1 MAAKRKIFT
10 CPQCGDKSSKTI
22 SNYFKTLHKS
32 GIVLCGKCASD
43 NANKLKSD
51 VMKAKYAAQPKNT
64 DIVIC
69 NCIDC
74 GKPRQMQRRAIRDGY
89 VRCKRCAA
97 KLNRATNKE
106 VYQKLAAQRVNNPT
120 FSASVIAGMMTVPV
134 DIKITN
140 AKLAASYWQDEERK
154 SAILLQ
160 RQSDEYRR
168 AISTS
173 LMSTKEEFT
182 AKARNVHNDKYH
194 YDEAEYAGCRHKI
207 LIGCEKHGLFTQTPA
222 DHLNGCGCQK
232 CASANSVSKGHQQ
245 LVEFLTAL
253 NIQLVINDR
262 NILKPYEADIY
273 IPAHKL
279 AIEFHGIYRHSYGAP
294 ETIKQK
300 LKHMYKANAAESA
313 GVRLLQFWDYEWN
326 GKNKIVC
333 SMISHNLQLSHRDQ
347 ARKCHIVGLDN
358 IDAVK
363 FMDENHLQ
371 GGRKAS
377 WHFGLKYN
385 DALLAVMSLSRHPK
399 YQYELI
405 RYAVLC
411 GHSVAGGF
419 TKLLKYAVK
428 QIGIQQIMSYADRR
442 YSSASSYQHNG
453 FTVVLKTKPDYC
465 YVKKDL
471 LFSRQHF
478 QKHKLSN
485 RLEAFD
491 PTLSES
497 INMFNN
503 KYRRL
508 WGAGHYKLLWSS
520 K

>member
-168 AISTS
+168 AI
-173 LMSTKEEFT
+173 
-182 AKARNVHNDKYH
+182 
-194 YDEAEYAGCRHKI
+194 
-207 LIGCEKHGLFTQTPA
+207 
-222 DHLNGCGCQK
+222 
-232 CASANSVSKGHQQ
+232 
-245 LVEFLTAL
+245 
-253 NIQLVINDR
+253 
-262 NILKPYEADIY
+262 
-273 IPAHKL
+273 
-279 AIEFHGIYRHSYGAP
+279 
-294 ETIKQK
+294 
-300 LKHMYKANAAESA
+300 
-313 GVRLLQFWDYEWN
+313 
-326 GKNKIVC
+326 
-333 SMISHNLQLSHRDQ
+333 
-347 ARKCHIVGLDN
+347 
-358 IDAVK
+358 
-363 FMDENHLQ
+363 
-371 GGRKAS
+371 
-377 WHFGLKYN
+377 
-385 DALLAVMSLSRHPK
+385 
-399 YQYELI
+399 
-405 RYAVLC
+405 
-411 GHSVAGGF
+411 
-419 TKLLKYAVK
+419 
-428 QIGIQQIMSYADRR
+428 
-442 YSSASSYQHNG
+442 
-453 FTVVLKTKPDYC
+453 
-465 YVKKDL
+465 
-471 LFSRQHF
+471 
-478 QKHKLSN
+478 
-485 RLEAFD
+485 
-491 PTLSES
+491 
-497 INMFNN
+497 
-503 KYRRL
+503 
-508 WGAGHYKLLWSS
+508 
-520 K
+520 